1 MRAPGFSWP
10 SEPENK
16 ASQLGNSTSSC
27 GGEGVSPC
35 LVTIRQGQGRLGG
48 LRNTHPSKGRLAAG
62 LLPAPTPLRKAGTQ
76 PRPWTPKLD

>member
-35 LVTIRQGQGRLGG
+35 LVTIRQGQGWLGG
-48 LRNTHPSKGRLAAG
+48 LSGLQNTLTH
-62 LLPAPTPLRKAGTQ
+62 LRVGWPQAS
-76 PRPWTPKLD
+76 